1 MKKSLSILLSA
12 AMVMS
17 LAACGGGSTTQTTE
31 ALPRTTGA
39 AGTEA
44 PAKEETP
51 GEQAADTVT
60 LKFVEQMPDGHI
72 MTDTLYYFAD
82 KVEELSGGSIKVER

>member
-1 MKKSLSILLSA
+1 MKKTLSILLSA

-17 LAACGGGSTTQTTE
+17 LTACGGSSTPQSTAAPAQTT
-31 ALPRTTGA
+31 AA
-39 AGTEA
+39 AGTDA
-44 PAKEETP
+44 PAKEEAP
-51 GEQAADTVT
+51 KEQAAESVT